1 MWKPWRKKKTNEKP
15 KTLSK
20 GLFQS
25 LLFLLVG
32 LIGALA
38 IYFWFHEITLAFV
51 FLASAICLAVFL
63 SLESQRKEEKRD
75 EGLEEEFVGLFTYFA
90 IYLEDGLTVY
100 GALQELL
107 KFSSPEMDRRLTTLI
122 RGIDKDKTVTPFVT
136 FSSSFKNLAI
146 KEVMI
151 AAYKMVEEGGNGS
164 FMRQY
169 SAIFDALSAEKRKMK
184 KERHLRALGNLAFLP
199 LLASGLTSALI
210 TIGIMA
216 VLRGVDGYGF

>member
-1 MWKPWRKKKTNEKP
+1 MWKPWIKKKNNEDPKP
-15 KTLSK
+15 FGK
-20 GLFQS
+20 GAFRS
-25 LLFLLVG
+25 LLLLLAG
-32 LIGALA
+32 LAGAFA
-38 IYFWFHEITLAFV
+38 IYYGFHEFTLAFV
-51 FLASAICLAVFL
+51 FLASAVCLAVFL
-63 SLESQRKEEKRD
+63 SMESKRKEEGMD
-75 EGLEEEFVGLFTYFA
+75 ESLEEEFVGLFTYFS

-107 KFSSPEMDRRLTTLI
+107 KFSSPEMDRRLTALI
-122 RGIDKDKTVTPFVT
+122 RGIDKDKTVTPFVV

-151 AAYKMVEEGGNGS
+151 SAYKMVEEGGNGP

-184 KERHLRALGNLAFLP
+184 KERHLRTLGNLAFLP

-216 VLRGVDGYGF
+216 VIGGLNGYGF